1 VINITATVN
10 ASGDYTNV
18 AEVTA
23 ADNLD
28 PDSTVNNNDI
38 NEDDQDSIS
47 LTPEASSDIS
57 FTMDIDNDTPNV
69 GDQVVF
75 TLTVNNNGPSD
86 ATGVEVTDLLPD
98 GYTFVSDDGS
108 GSYNSTTGVWTVAP
122 LSNGGSATVNI
133 TAIVNASGDYTNIAE
148 VTASDNDDPNSTP
161 NNGVVTEDDY
171 ASVTSTP
178 NPVSDIEMDMTVDN
192 ATPLVGDDVVFTI
205 EITNNGPSDA
215 TGIVVADLLPD
226 GYTFVSDDA
235 SGNYNPITGVWT
247 VDPITGSGTATIN
260 ITATVNASGDYE
272 NVAEVTASDNDDPDS
287 TPDNGDIN
295 EDDQVSISTT
305 PVPVSDMSLNITVDN
320 NAPVVGSDVVF
331 TIEVQNDGPSDVTG
345 IEVTDLLPDGYTY
358 VSDDAGTYNE
368 VTGLWTIGGI
378 SNGSSAVINIT
389 ATVNASG
396 DYTNVAEVT
405 AADNLDPDST
415 VNNNDINE
423 DDQDSISL
431 TPEASSD
438 ISFTM
443 DIDNDTPNVGDQV
456 VFTLTVNN
464 NGPSDATGVEVTDLL
479 PDGYTF
485 VSDDGSGSYNST
497 TGVWTVAP
505 LSNGGSATVNITAI
519 VNASGDYT
527 NIAEVT
533 ASDNDDPNS
542 TPNNGVVTEDDYA
555 SVTSTPNPV
564 SDIEMDMTVDNA
576 TPLVGDD
583 VVFTIEITNNGPSDA
598 TGIVVADLLPDG
610 YTFVSDDAS
619 GNYNPITGVW
629 TVDPITG
636 SGTAT
641 INITATVN
649 ASGDYENVAEV
660 TASDND
666 DPDSTPDNGDI
677 NEDDQVSIT
686 ITPVAVSDI
695 ELTVGIDNATPY
707 VGNDVIFTLTVSNNG
722 PSDAEGIQITDLLPD
737 GYTYV
742 SADAGTYDAVTGLWT
757 VGTIASGANSIL
769 NITATVNVSGNYD
782 NTAEVTAADNLD
794 PDSTPANGIA
804 TEDDQDT
811 IIVTPLP
818 VSDMEM
824 NMTVDNDTPYVGGEV
839 VFTIEIT
846 NNGPSDA
853 TGIEVA
859 DLLPSGFTY
868 VSDDAGTYVD
878 GTGIWTVGAITS
890 GNTTVINIT
899 ATVNATGNY
908 TNVAEVSAADNFDPN
923 STPNNGVATEDDY
936 FEITVDPIPV
946 ADLSIVKTVNDMN
959 PTTGDI
965 VTFTITISNDGPSA
979 ATGITVEDIMP
990 DGFGNITP
998 ITAGSSITGS
1008 TLTWDGLSVASGDD
1022 VVLEFSAE
1030 VLTTG
1035 TYINQAEITASDVID
1050 FDSEPTVSFDAD
1062 DYNDGLADDDESILA
1077 DMVINFLPTA
1087 VNDDAIVVENSTDNG
1102 IMVLIDNG
1110 NGADDFGGDGAG
1122 TVPVVLASQP
1132 TNGVASVND
1141 NGTPND
1147 PTDDYIIYTPNA
1159 DFVGFDSFTY
1169 TIEDGQGLIGSTNG
1183 DRSTA
1188 TVTIEVLVD
1197 TDGDMVGD
1205 IYDIDDDNDG
1215 ILDTVE
1221 GNDDL
1226 DGDGYPDSLD
1236 LDADNDGLPDNIE
1249 AQDTAS
1255 YIAPSGTDSDRNG
1268 LDDIYESAAGAGE
1281 GLNTINTDG
1290 DSSPDYLDTDSDN
1303 DNVPDSL
1310 EGHDADHDSLP
1321 DVFLLGSDADEDGLD
1336 DGYEGSDI
1344 NDGFVPNDE
1353 INNPS
1358 TLPNADNDA
1367 ELDFRDSDDDNDGI
1381 ATIDEDLNGDND
1393 PTNDDTDDDMVRN
1406 YLDVDDDNDGILTSV
1421 EGTRDEDNDGYAN
1434 YLDLDADGDGI
1445 PDNIEAQSTDNY
1457 VLPSLTDT
1465 DNNGL
1470 DDAYE
1475 STPGSGNGISVVN
1488 TDNDSDPDYLDD
1500 DSDNDNVPDEIEG
1513 HDFNQD
1519 GVADIASS
1527 GSDSD
1532 NDGLDDAFEGS
1543 DKNDGFVPN
1552 DEIIDPLLELPNTDS
1567 EDEVDYRDLD
1577 DDNDGIDTI
1586 DEDDNED
1593 GDPTNDDCDED
1604 LTPNY
1609 LDVTPCNIVPSGFS
1623 PNGDGKNDELVI
1635 PALSTYMNFEMLV
1648 FNRQGNKVYEYK
1660 RAGALNAEWWN
1671 GRSSGQLNLSDDV
1684 LPAGTYFYLIKFNR
1698 DGRKPET
1705 GWVYLNK

>member
-1 VINITATVN
+1 MVQVAYDSTTGVWTVAPLSNGNSATVNITATVN
-10 ASGDYTNV
+10 ASGDYTNIG
-18 AEVTA
+18 EVTA
-23 ADNLD
+23 ADNED
-28 PDSTVNNNDI
+28 PD
-38 NEDDQDSIS
+38 
-47 LTPEASSDIS
+47 
-57 FTMDIDNDTPNV
+57 
-69 GDQVVF
+69 
-75 TLTVNNNGPSD
+75 
-86 ATGVEVTDLLPD
+86 
-98 GYTFVSDDGS
+98 
-108 GSYNSTTGVWTVAP
+108 
-122 LSNGGSATVNI
+122 
-133 TAIVNASGDYTNIAE
+133 
-148 VTASDNDDPNSTP
+148 STP

-171 ASVTSTP
+171 ASVTPTP

-215 TGIVVADLLPD
+215 TGIVVADLLPS

-235 SGNYNPITGVWT
+235 SGSYNPSTGVWT

-260 ITATVNASGDYE
+260 ITASVNASGDYE
-272 NVAEVTASDNDDPDS
+272 NVAEVIASDNLDPDS
-287 TPDNGDIN
+287 TPNNGDIN
-295 EDDQVSISTT
+295 EDDQVSISIA
-305 PVPVSDMSLNITVDN
+305 PVSVSDIDLTVAIDN
-320 NAPVVGSDVVF
+320 ATPYVGNDVVF
-331 TIEVQNDGPSDVTG
+331 TITVSNDGPSDAEGVQ
-345 IEVTDLLPDGYTY
+345 VTDLLPDGYTY
-358 VSDDAGTYNE
+358 VSDDAGTY
-368 VTGLWTIGGI
+368 
-378 SNGSSAVINIT
+378 
-389 ATVNASG
+389 
-396 DYTNVAEVT
+396 
-405 AADNLDPDST
+405 
-415 VNNNDINE
+415 
-423 DDQDSISL
+423 
-431 TPEASSD
+431 
-438 ISFTM
+438 
-443 DIDNDTPNVGDQV
+443 
-456 VFTLTVNN
+456 
-464 NGPSDATGVEVTDLL
+464 DA
-479 PDGYTF
+479 
-485 VSDDGSGSYNST
+485 
-497 TGVWTVAP
+497 
-505 LSNGGSATVNITAI
+505 I
-519 VNASGDYT
+519 
-527 NIAEVT
+527 
-533 ASDNDDPNS
+533 
-542 TPNNGVVTEDDYA
+542 
-555 SVTSTPNPV
+555 
-564 SDIEMDMTVDNA
+564 
-576 TPLVGDD
+576 
-583 VVFTIEITNNGPSDA
+583 
-598 TGIVVADLLPDG
+598 
-610 YTFVSDDAS
+610 
-619 GNYNPITGVW
+619 
-629 TVDPITG
+629 
-636 SGTAT
+636 
-641 INITATVN
+641 
-649 ASGDYENVAEV
+649 
-660 TASDND
+660 
-666 DPDSTPDNGDI
+666 
-677 NEDDQVSIT
+677 
-686 ITPVAVSDI
+686 
-695 ELTVGIDNATPY
+695 
-707 VGNDVIFTLTVSNNG
+707 
-722 PSDAEGIQITDLLPD
+722 
-737 GYTYV
+737 
-742 SADAGTYDAVTGLWT
+742 TGLWT
-757 VGTIASGANSIL
+757 VGAIASGNNSIL

-782 NTAEVTAADNLD
+782 NTAEVTAADNFD

-811 IIVTPLP
+811 INVTPLP
-818 VSDMEM
+818 VSDMTM
-824 NMTVDNDTPYVGGEV
+824 NMTVDNDTPYVGGDV

-859 DLLPSGFTY
+859 DLLPSGYTY
-868 VSDDAGTYVD
+868 VSDDAGTYD
-878 GTGIWTVGAITS
+878 AGTGIWTVGDITS
-890 GNTTVINIT
+890 GNTSVINIT

-923 STPNNGVATEDDY
+923 STPNNGVTTEDDY
-936 FEITVDPIPV
+936 FEITIVPVPV
-946 ADLSIVKTVNDMN
+946 ADVSIVKTVNDMN
-959 PTTGDI
+959 PTTGDV
-965 VTFTITISNDGPSA
+965 VTFTITVSNDGPST
-979 ATGITVEDIMP
+979 ATGISVEDIMP
-990 DGFGNITP
+990 DGFGNITA
-998 ITAGSSITGS
+998 ITAGSNLTGS

-1035 TYINQAEITASDVID
+1035 TYINQAEIIASDVID
-1050 FDSEPTVSFDAD
+1050 FDSEPTVSFDTD

-1087 VNDDAIVVENSTDNG
+1087 VDDDVIVVENSTDNG
-1102 IMVLIDNG
+1102 IMILIDNG

-1132 TNGVASVND
+1132 TNGVASVNN
-1141 NGTPND
+1141 NGTSDD
-1147 PTDDYIIYTPNA
+1147 PTDDYIMYTPNA
-1159 DFVGFDSFTY
+1159 DYVGFDSFTY
-1169 TIEDGQGLIGSTNG
+1169 TIEDGQGLIGSANG

-1221 GNDDL
+1221 GNDDS
-1226 DGDGYPDSLD
+1226 DGDSYPDSLD

-1249 AQDTAS
+1249 AQETAS

-1281 GLNTINTDG
+1281 GLNILNTDG

-1344 NDGFVPNDE
+1344 NDGFDPNDE
-1353 INNPS
+1353 INDPS

-1367 ELDFRDSDDDNDGI
+1367 ELDFRDADDDNDGI

-1393 PTNDDTDDDMVRN
+1393 PTNDDTDDDMIRN

-1421 EGTRDEDNDGYAN
+1421 EGTRDEDNDGLDN

-1445 PDNIEAQSTDNY
+1445 PDNIEAQSTENY
-1457 VLPSLTDT
+1457 VLPSLTDS

-1475 STPGSGNGISVVN
+1475 STPGSANGISVVN

-1567 EDEVDYRDLD
+1567 EDDVDYRDVD

-1623 PNGDGKNDELVI
+1623 PNGDGKNDELVV
-1635 PALSTYMNFEMLV
+1635 PALSTYMNFEMQV

-1660 RAGALNAEWWN
+1660 RAGALTVEWWD
-1671 GRSSGQLNLSDDV
+1671 GRSSGQLNLGDDV

-1698 DGRKPET
+1698 DGRKPES